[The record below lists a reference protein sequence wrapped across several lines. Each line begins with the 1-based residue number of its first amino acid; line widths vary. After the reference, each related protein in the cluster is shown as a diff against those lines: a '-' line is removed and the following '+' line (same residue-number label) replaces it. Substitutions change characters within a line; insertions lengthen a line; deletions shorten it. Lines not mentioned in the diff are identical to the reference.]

1 MFWQQL
7 SASDRDT
14 ILPPGEH
21 GWVTACCSVGDDMLS
36 RSKAALAEEREGGSG
51 DRLMVTIFLSSI
63 TVAMTVI
70 IGAGGQLLG
79 LW

>member
-1 MFWQQL
+1 
-7 SASDRDT
+7 
-14 ILPPGEH
+14 
-21 GWVTACCSVGDDMLS
+21 MLS
-36 RSKAALAEEREGGSG
+36 RSKAALAEEREGVSG

-63 TVAMTVI
+63 TVGMTVI